1 MPTGSAERLDADEL
15 LQLAIRASGADNHE
29 ESISYLKRAVGVAPK
44 NGKVHYMLG
53 AEHAQIGLY
62 ERAMEEMKRAVDL
75 EPTLYTAHFQ
85 LGLLLVTAGRPD
97 QAKAAWQALD
107 NLGPNDPLY
116 LFKSGLLHLVSDEFP
131 QAMDQ
136 LKKGLSLN
144 TTNEALN
151 RDMRRVL
158 GDIEKLVSS
167 STPPTDQQPP
177 SKQTDQ
183 HVLLSAYRENRNND
197 TE

>member
-29 ESISYLKRAVGVAPK
+29 ESISYLKRAVDVAPK

-62 ERAMEEMKRAVDL
+62 ERAMEEMKHAVDL

-136 LKKGLSLN
+136 LKKGLALN

-158 GDIEKLVSS
+158 GDIEKLVAS